1 MNSRIFFNDLTVID
15 FSVISPT
22 GMIHGSSAT
31 LNLQVSGPV
40 DGHEGVVIDF
50 SAGKKRIKELIDGVG
65 GFDHKC
71 WVNVNDPNIIIT
83 QDVPNSRVTVTHAT
97 SGLSLTAEE
106 DAFSWVQDYYGVTDI
121 TNFLNSKLAPYIV
134 SDVTLNTSVIPV
146 PHTSLT
152 PVIFHYVHG
161 LKYSSSYGCKNI
173 AHGHKSFITAQ
184 LAPHSGVDQVV
195 AQRVIENIAA
205 TLDHTVFVDVE
216 DLVPVTVT
224 NTTPQFVVEYTTAE
238 RGRMTMSFTQKIIV
252 LETQTTVEHLI
263 EYIRA
268 RYYDQLK
275 AAGIVELFVSEGLCK
290 GASVTL

>member
-1 MNSRIFFNDLTVID
+1 MESRIFFNDLTVID
-15 FSVISPT
+15 FSIISPT

-50 SAGKKRIKELIDGVG
+50 SAGKKQIKELIDGVG

-83 QDVPNSRVTVTHAT
+83 QDVPNDRVTVSHAS
-97 SGLSLTAEE
+97 SGLTLTAEE
-106 DAFSWVQDYYGVTDI
+106 DAFTWVQDYYGVNDI
-121 TNFLNSKLAPYIV
+121 TRFLNERLAPYSV

-146 PHTSLT
+146 PQAMLT

-173 AHGHKSFITAQ
+173 AHGHKSFITANV
-184 LAPHSGVDQVV
+184 APGYDLTL
-195 AQRVIENIAA
+195 AQRVIDGIAI

-216 DLVPVTVT
+216 DLVPAPVT
-224 NTTPQFVVEYTTAE
+224 NGTLQYTVRYTTQE
-238 RGRMTMSFTQKIIV
+238 RGEMVMSFAQKMVV
-252 LETQTTVEHLI
+252 LETQTTVEHLV

-275 AAGIVELFVSEGLCK
+275 AAGVKELYVSEGLCK
-290 GASVTL
+290 GAKVLI